1 MTDMI
6 IALRSGYS
14 FDEAKRI
21 MNVVSEE
28 TNNWIAP
35 IRLLKA
41 KDTVYHTVATVE
53 FQQLW
58 TQMIEDMRRETAGA
72 LREEAQYLARAVYNK
87 MYQYAKENNIRE
99 YVMTTVCN
107 AGDYMLVTYVEDDD
121 KDKAEV
127 VKVLNEYGIEF
138 TGFYSWLDDE
148 INEEAVEFMCSSMG
162 Q

>member
-21 MNVVSEE
+21 LGVVSKE
-28 TNNWIAP
+28 TNNWLAP

-58 TQMIEDMRRETAGA
+58 TQMIEDLRKETAGA

-87 MYQYAKENNIRE
+87 MCQNVKENNIRE

-121 KDKAEV
+121 EDKAEV
-127 VKVLNEYGIEF
+127 AKVLNEYGIEF

-148 INEEAVEFMCSSMG
+148 INEEAVELMCSSMG